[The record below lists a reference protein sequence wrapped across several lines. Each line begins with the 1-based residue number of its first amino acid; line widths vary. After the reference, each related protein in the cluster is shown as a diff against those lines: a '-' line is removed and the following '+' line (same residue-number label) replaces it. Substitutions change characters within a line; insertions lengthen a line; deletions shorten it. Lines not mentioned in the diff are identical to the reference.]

1 MRGTERET
9 GGRNLDN
16 AQKPNAPAK
25 TLNASVT
32 QILRYFARPPS
43 HVQLRDKKTR
53 PANLH
58 PPPPTITSRYT
69 AQNMF
74 LSPERTNVNSGPPL
88 CSQDSRVARAAALTG
103 ALLACVV

>member
-16 AQKPNAPAK
+16 ARKPNAPAK

-53 PANLH
+53 PANH
-58 PPPPTITSRYT
+58 QPPPPPPSPAGTLHKTC
-69 AQNMF
+69 F
-74 LSPERTNVNSGPPL
+74 CLLS
-88 CSQDSRVARAAALTG
+88 ARM
-103 ALLACVV
+103 

>member
-9 GGRNLDN
+9 GGRNLYN
-16 AQKPNAPAK
+16 APKPKAPAK

-43 HVQLRDKKTR
+43 HVQLGDKNAR
-53 PANLH
+53 PANHH
-58 PPPPTITSRYT
+58 PHPTITSQYA

-74 LSPERTNVNSGPPL
+74 LSPEFTNVNSSTPL
-88 CSQDSRVARAAALTG
+88 CSQDSKVD
-103 ALLACVV
+103 